1 MAAKRI
7 RVYNS
12 EEVAAADAEAKEAN
26 MRVFQ
31 ETKPDVG
38 TWTGGS
44 VWESGQYLADYLRK
58 LPLDWGSTRV
68 VELGTGTGLVGLTA
82 AVRSP
87 RSPSH
92 PPPPHHPNPSRP
104 TTSR

>member
-1 MAAKRI
+1 MPAKRI

-26 MRVFQ
+26 RKVF

-82 AVRSP
+82 AVRS
-87 RSPSH
+87 SH
-92 PPPPHHPNPSRP
+92 PTPPTPLCHP

>member
-26 MRVFQ
+26 RRVFQ
-31 ETKPDVG
+31 AKPDVG

-82 AVRSP
+82 AVRPP

-92 PPPPHHPNPSRP
+92 PTPPHPNPSRP
-104 TTSR
+104 ATSR

>member
-1 MAAKRI
+1 MSAKRI

-26 MRVFQ
+26 RRVFQ
-31 ETKPDVG
+31 VSKPDVG

-82 AVRSP
+82 AVGPP
-87 RSPSH
+87 RSPSPH
-92 PPPPHHPNPSRP
+92 PTAPPHGRP